1 MENEKRIVAR
11 LFVSFGS
18 ELEVEEDY
26 FDVYLWMRE
35 DENIKIDKIKPNLSI
50 KKALEK
56 KEELKKRNEQK
67 WSDNPDM
74 RLLQIL
80 ERGKKDLECFVSQIR
95 NEEGEEDSELKIFY
109 LMLWNMLEKDTS
121 TYTLDF
127 RDKIRGED
135 FILTFLNIE
144 NGREDRSWK
153 GRDYKYHEESLIG
166 MLQDPEKARKLLATF
181 LIIRDEEEE
190 WFKLW

>member
-1 MENEKRIVAR
+1 MENEKRIFAR

-109 LMLWNMLEKDTS
+109 FMLWNMLEKDTS

>member
-109 LMLWNMLEKDTS
+109 FMLWNMLEKDTS
-121 TYTLDF
+121 TYTLNF

-153 GRDYKYHEESLIG
+153 ERDYKYHEDSLIG
-166 MLQDPEKARKLLATF
+166 MLQDPERARKLLATF